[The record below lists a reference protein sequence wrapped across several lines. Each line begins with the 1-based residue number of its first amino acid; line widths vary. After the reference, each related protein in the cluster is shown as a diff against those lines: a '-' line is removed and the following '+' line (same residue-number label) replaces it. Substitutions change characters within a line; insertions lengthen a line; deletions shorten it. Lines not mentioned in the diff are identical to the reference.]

1 MELTTILLLIVSGW
15 TICLALPVQVD
26 LEVNREPIN
35 DSLLTEIKTVFELIE
50 EANKG
55 ISKPLVH
62 GDIVINTGRSVKN
75 CYDCFWTASKNG
87 VVPVPY
93 VISSAYSN
101 IQILIINAAMRQ
113 IELMTC
119 INFVQRK
126 SEWDYLSIES
136 GNGCWSNVAR
146 QGGKQTV
153 SLDKSGCL
161 GSGVIQHELM
171 HSLGFYH
178 EHSRHDRDNHV
189 EIRWQYIDEADKYN
203 FKTEDTKNLG
213 LPYDYNSVMHYQNT
227 AFTNTPGQA
236 TIVAKGDPSFP
247 LGQAL
252 GMSHLDVI
260 KLNKLYNCNVCR
272 VKLIELSG
280 SFSSDDVSFGQ
291 DERCLWLI
299 QTESFKMVNFQLS
312 DVNIPTSAQCSDS
325 YIKVYDGNTKKDNVL
340 LDKTCGN
347 GIIPPLVSSGNS
359 MLIEFVSN
367 QAPNLS
373 TFSGVYKTVSY
384 GGTLTSP
391 FGIIFSPSYGKAY
404 PNDID
409 AEWSIIAPPQ
419 SKVVLNFIDFDL
431 QDCSGCSC
439 DSLTII
445 DGAGPT
451 SPVLGKYCST
461 TAPDSLK
468 SSGNVVILKF
478 HTLAPFCENED
489 IQRPALKSA

>member
-26 LEVNREPIN
+26 LELHREPIN
-35 DSLLTEIKTVFELIE
+35 DNLLPEIKTVFELIE

-62 GDIVINTGRSVKN
+62 GDIAINTGRSVKN
-75 CYDCFWTASKNG
+75 CYDCFWPASQNG

-101 IQILIINAAMRQ
+101 IQIWLINEAMRQ

-119 INFVQRK
+119 INFVQRTL
-126 SEWDYLSIES
+126 EWDYLSIES

-146 QGGKQTV
+146 QGGKQII

-178 EHSRHDRDNHV
+178 EHSRNDRDNYIV
-189 EIRWQYIDEADKYN
+189 IRWQYIDEADKYN
-203 FKTEDTKNLG
+203 FKTEDTNNLG

-227 AFTNTPGQA
+227 AFTNTTGQT
-236 TIVAKGDPSFP
+236 TIVAKG
-247 LGQAL
+247 
-252 GMSHLDVI
+252 
-260 KLNKLYNCNVCR
+260 
-272 VKLIELSG
+272 
-280 SFSSDDVSFGQ
+280 
-291 DERCLWLI
+291 
-299 QTESFKMVNFQLS
+299 
-312 DVNIPTSAQCSDS
+312 QCSGS
-325 YIKVYDGNTKKDNVL
+325 YIKVYNGNSKKDNVL

-367 QAPNLS
+367 QAPHLS
-373 TFSGVYKTVSY
+373 TFRGVYKTVSY

-409 AEWSIIAPPQ
+409 AEWSIIAPPK

-431 QDCSGCSC
+431 QDCSDCSC

-445 DGAGPT
+445 DGTGPT

-468 SSGNVVILKF
+468 SSGNVMILKF
-478 HTLAPFCENED
+478 HSDSKTSSYGFYLSYSLGKD
-489 IQRPALKSA
+489 QQ